1 MIGFRVRKKYEMVP
15 FKEKII
21 TKAAPTVGIKESKLG
36 VGVCLLKKKIEQKIK
51 IWPRKLKALFTLLLD
66 TINALLYV
74 KNKML
79 PSKSSQ
85 ALVGSKKNAPSL
97 VKMSL
102 EGAE

>member
-1 MIGFRVRKKYEMVP
+1 MIGFCVRKKWAMVP
-15 FKEKII
+15 LIEKII

-36 VGVCLLKKKIEQKIK
+36 EGVCLLKKIK
-51 IWPRKLKALFTLLLD
+51 TRPRKLRALFTILLD
-66 TINALLYV
+66 TKKALLYV

-79 PSKSSQ
+79 PSKSSH

-97 VKMSL
+97 IKISL